1 MPIMPRF
8 PRYGN
13 MPFQYYNTY
22 RRNNFYNNYRPIAPM
37 PNLAS
42 QAPNFDSSSPKINVS
57 NS

>member
-22 RRNNFYNNYRPIAPM
+22 RRNNFYNN
-37 PNLAS
+37 N
-42 QAPNFDSSSPKINVS
+42 
-57 NS
+57 